1 MMGKLPIYIPDY
13 EVNLT
18 VGKLLYQLYV
28 LSDYTKKDIL
38 FNLERI
44 AQFDFLTKHPILLNK
59 LLDEKD
65 KKVLSLKNSE
75 IYSIEAM
82 FPNRSQLFDFTK
94 IKLALNVLISYG
106 FLDVKI
112 GVDTQ
117 IYYLINERGVSYA
130 NQLETIY
137 FQRLRKVL
145 SQMKPLLGMTHSKI
159 NQIIQSYL

>member
-1 MMGKLPIYIPDY
+1 MAKLPIYIPDY

-18 VGKLLYQLYV
+18 VGKLLYQLFI
-28 LSDYTKKDIL
+28 LSNYTNKEFV

-59 LLDEKD
+59 ILDEKD
-65 KKVLSLKNSE
+65 KKVLSLNNAE

-94 IKLALNVLISYG
+94 VKLVLNILISYG
-106 FLDVKI
+106 FLDIKI
-112 GVDTQ
+112 GLDSQ
-117 IYYLINERGVSYA
+117 IYYIINENGINHA
-130 NQLETIY
+130 NQFETIY
-137 FQRLRKVL
+137 FQRLKKVL
-145 SQMKPLLGMTHSKI
+145 SQMNPLLSMPHSKI

>member
-1 MMGKLPIYIPDY
+1 MGRLPIYIPDY
-13 EVNLT
+13 EVNLS
-18 VGKLLYQLYV
+18 VGKLLFQLYI
-28 LSDYTKKDIL
+28 LSDFTKKEFV

-59 LLDEKD
+59 ILDEKD
-65 KKVLSLKNSE
+65 IKVLSLTNSE

-94 IKLALNVLISYG
+94 VKLVLNILISYG

-112 GVDTQ
+112 GLDSQV
-117 IYYLINERGVSYA
+117 YYTINENGINNA

-145 SQMKPLLGMTHSKI
+145 SQMKPLLSMTHSKI

>member
-1 MMGKLPIYIPDY
+1 MGKLPIYIPDY

-18 VGKLLYQLYV
+18 VGKLLYQLFI
-28 LSDYTKKDIL
+28 LSNYTNKEFI

-59 LLDEKD
+59 ILDEKD
-65 KKVLSLKNSE
+65 QKVLSLNNSE

-82 FPNRSQLFDFTK
+82 FPNRSHLFDFTK
-94 IKLALNVLISYG
+94 IKLVLNILISYG

-112 GVDTQ
+112 GLDSQ
-117 IYYLINERGVSYA
+117 IYYIINEKGINHA
-130 NQLETIY
+130 NQFETIY
-137 FQRLRKVL
+137 FQRLKKVL
-145 SQMKPLLGMTHSKI
+145 SQMKPLLSMPHSKI

>member
-1 MMGKLPIYIPDY
+1 MGKLPIYIPDY

-18 VGKLLYQLYV
+18 IGKLLYQLFI
-28 LSDYTKKDIL
+28 LSEFTNKEFI

-59 LLDEKD
+59 ILDEKD
-65 KKVLSLKNSE
+65 KKILSLNNSE

-94 IKLALNVLISYG
+94 IKLVLNILISYG
-106 FLDVKI
+106 FLDIKI
-112 GVDTQ
+112 GLDSQV
-117 IYYLINERGVSYA
+117 YYIINENGINHA
-130 NQLETIY
+130 NQLETKY
-137 FQRLRKVL
+137 FQRLRKLL
-145 SQMKPLLGMTHSKI
+145 SQMKPLLRMTHSKI